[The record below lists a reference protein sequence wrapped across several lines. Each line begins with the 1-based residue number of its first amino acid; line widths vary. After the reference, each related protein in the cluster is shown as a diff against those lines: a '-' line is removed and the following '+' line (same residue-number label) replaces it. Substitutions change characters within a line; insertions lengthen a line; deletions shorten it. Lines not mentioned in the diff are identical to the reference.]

1 MTAERALGS
10 PAVERTAGDFVGAVV
25 ANYAVIGDSMLEAE
39 NWKTALE
46 QYEGHPISALLLAH
60 QMMAIRQCLENGKK
74 GIPDAIAG
82 LDLAI
87 EMLYPYTDFHKV
99 SHKLYLRRLE
109 GILKPAREEKLRQL
123 GIKV

>member
-1 MTAERALGS
+1 MR
-10 PAVERTAGDFVGAVV
+10 
-25 ANYAVIGDSMLEAE
+25 LEAE
-39 NWKTALE
+39 NLRIALE
-46 QYEGHPISALLLAH
+46 RYDGHPIPALLLAH
-60 QMMAIRQCLENGKK
+60 QMMAIRQCLKSGRK

-87 EMLYPYTDFHKV
+87 EALYPHTDFHKV

-109 GILKPAREEKLRQL
+109 GILEPEQEETLRQL